1 MGNMQKVV
9 MAVTTALFPLLIKAT
24 DFWFETK
31 KAANLSGDEDK
42 LIGGLDTDELDD
54 RVDYWRRSKRGKS
67 LQ

>member
-31 KAANLSGDEDK
+31 KANLSGMR
-42 LIGGLDTDELDD
+42 IN
-54 RVDYWRRSKRGKS
+54 
-67 LQ
+67 

>member
-31 KAANLSGDEDK
+31 KANLSGMRINWLEVWIQMN
-42 LIGGLDTDELDD
+42 LMIEWITGGGQKEE
-54 RVDYWRRSKRGKS
+54 KS
-67 LQ
+67 LE